1 MLNEEDVIDL
11 FLDRVQPAMR
21 DALRLLGEG
30 SDYEVVFVDD
40 GSTDS
45 TYPRLLAIAQRHRQV
60 KVVRLSRNFGKDAA
74 LAAGLAYA
82 TGDAAVPIDVDLQDP
97 PEVVVEMVAAWRRGA
112 QVVNAVRADR
122 SSDSRLKRLT
132 AAAFYWLFNRIATHA
147 IQGNVGDFRLLDR
160 EVIDAVNRLS
170 ERTRFMKS
178 LVSWVGYETVSV
190 SYVRPPRAAGASK
203 WQYWRLW
210 NFALD
215 GITGSSTMPL
225 RIWTYVG
232 LLVAI
237 AAVVMAIQV
246 VVTTLL
252 YGIDAPGYAS
262 LMTVTL
268 MLGAFQLISLG
279 ILGEYVGR
287 IAKEVR
293 QRPLYIV
300 RDTIN
305 LEPCPGTVT

>member
-11 FLDRVQPAMR
+11 FLERVRPAMR
-21 DALRLLGEG
+21 DALRLMGEG
-30 SDYEVVFVDD
+30 ADYEVVFVDD
-40 GSTDS
+40 GSTDA
-45 TYPRLLAIAQRHRQV
+45 TYPRLVAIAQRHPHV

-97 PEVVVEMVAAWRRGA
+97 PEVVVEMVAAWRQGA

-132 AAAFYWLFNRIATHA
+132 AAAFYWLFNKIATQA
-147 IQGNVGDFRLLDR
+147 IEGNVGDFRLLDR

-190 SYVRPPRAAGASK
+190 SYVRPPRAAGTSK

-210 NFALD
+210 NFAID

-225 RIWTYVG
+225 RVWTYLG
-232 LLVAI
+232 LLVAL
-237 AAVVMAIQV
+237 AAVAMAIQV

-262 LMTVTL
+262 LMTVILT
-268 MLGAFQLISLG
+268 LGAFQLISLG
-279 ILGEYVGR
+279 VLGEYVGR
-287 IAKEVR
+287 IANEVR

-300 RDTIN
+300 RNTLN
-305 LEPCPGTVT
+305 LEPAAGELT